1 MASGMVEKGH
11 QLYRDGKYTEALLF
25 YTQALTAAKAKPQK
39 IALHSNRAACYLKLH
54 DFKKA
59 AEECTWVL
67 ELDQKHSGALML
79 RAQTLVTL
87 KEYNSALFDVTR
99 LMELNP
105 DSEVYQNLEARL
117 RTQLSLASIPES
129 EEELEEDEEE
139 SAIEQDTEEMES
151 RKEDEFGLCE
161 RRDKRYESV
170 VSIIERDIETTGE
183 DAINKGEVVEPKIP
197 EVREQN
203 SKEGGLLSEKQSN
216 GWQAIPKPKGHSTLD
231 YARWDTVENNSS
243 EEEDDEDSDD
253 SDDSPPQY
261 RFRVK
266 TVGVRPVK

>member
-1 MASGMVEKGH
+1 MASAVTASGKVEKGH
-11 QLYRDGKYTEALLF
+11 QLYRDGKYKEALLF
-25 YTQALTAAKAKPQK
+25 YTEALTAAKAKPQK

-54 DFKKA
+54 DFIKA
-59 AEECTWVL
+59 AEECTCVL

-87 KEYNSALFDVTR
+87 KEYQSALFDVTR

-117 RTQLSLASIPES
+117 RTQLSLAPIPES
-129 EEELEEDEEE
+129 EAELEEDEEE
-139 SAIEQDTEEMES
+139 SEVEQQDTEDKKS
-151 RKEDEFGLCE
+151 RKDELGVHE
-161 RRDKRYESV
+161 RRDL
-170 VSIIERDIETTGE
+170 ETQGE
-183 DAINKGEVVEPKIP
+183 YAINKGEVVAPKTP

-203 SKEGGLLSEKQSN
+203 SKEVPMSGKQSN
-216 GWQAIPKPKGHSTLD
+216 AWQAIPKPKGHSTLD
-231 YARWDTVENNSS
+231 YARWNTVEDDSS

-253 SDDSPPQY
+253 SDESPPQY